1 MTLNRGFVAIWYS
14 GYGYNRTQPNPD
26 TAAFWR
32 GMVADVLRAWRAHHP
47 HDRLMFL
54 DLDDQFSALEW
65 RHLCDMGIEPGKPWY
80 CPQVLNKEWTR
91 TYIDKAR
98 VLQLSPF
105 DETCLFDLDML
116 FVANVS
122 RVFDIVAPGA
132 MGVLGYPF
140 YKAMRNRINC
150 GLWVV
155 RDKSVWPAYWD
166 AYEQTRGQHPGHD
179 EHALD
184 LAIDRRT
191 IQVTKISP
199 TYGMDPFCWL
209 MRDGLRRQGRGWT
222 DVSALHVPGDA
233 KCGNPACLLEP
244 WTMGDKVIRAIHMSG
259 ARQRIVG
266 SPLWSLYRQAVTEEL
281 TARYGGVF
289 PPEAA

>member
-1 MTLNRGFVAIWYS
+1 MSRGFVAIWYS

-32 GMVADVLRAWRAHHP
+32 GMVADVLRAWRVHHP
-47 HDRLMFL
+47 DDRLVFL
-54 DLDDQFSALEW
+54 DLDHQFSLLESQ
-65 RHLCDMGIEPGKPWY
+65 HLCSLGIENGHLWY
-80 CPQVLNKEWTR
+80 PEPDDPIWTR

-98 VLQLSPF
+98 VLMDAPF
-105 DETCLFDLDML
+105 DEVCLFDLDML
-116 FVANVS
+116 FVGNIS
-122 RVFDIVAPGA
+122 RVFDVVAPGA
-132 MGVLGYPF
+132 MGVLSYPF

-184 LAIDRRT
+184 LAIDRRS
-191 IQVTKISP
+191 IQVTKLSP

-209 MRDGLRRQGRGWT
+209 MREGLRRQGRGWCDIT
-222 DVSALHVPGDA
+222 TLRPPGDA
-233 KCGNPACLLEP
+233 QCGNPDRLLEP
-244 WTMGDKVIRAIHMSG
+244 WTMGDKVVRAIHMSG

-266 SPLWSLYRQAVTEEL
+266 SPLWVQYRQAVTDEL
-281 TARYGGVF
+281 TRRYGGIF
-289 PPEAA
+289 PRSAA